1 MTVDEVRQ
9 HYKIVM
15 SALELER
22 RKRKIFLQ
30 EPRRSKAIAEM
41 DRAIDSLKVIGEAL
55 NAAKAANVWTTGQE
69 QPALLSEEA
78 GQ

>member
-15 SALELER
+15 SALVQER
-22 RKRKIFLQ
+22 QKRDLLLK
-30 EPRRSKAIAEM
+30 EPRRTKAVIEM
-41 DRAIDSLKVIGEAL
+41 DRAIASLKEIGVAL
-55 NAAKAANVWTTGQE
+55 NEAKDMGVWTE
-69 QPALLSEEA
+69 QPAQLREEA